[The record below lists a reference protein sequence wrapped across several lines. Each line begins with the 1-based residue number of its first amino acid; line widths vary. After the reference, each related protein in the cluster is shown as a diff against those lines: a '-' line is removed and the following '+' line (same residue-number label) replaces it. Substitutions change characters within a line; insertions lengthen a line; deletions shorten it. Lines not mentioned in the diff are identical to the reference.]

1 MHHSRSEF
9 LTGASALLFA
19 APATTGKSRPAS
31 TSPAIPTLEASA
43 DPPGVCP
50 VVSPVEAMARLVGGN
65 DRFVNGRLK
74 HANQSARRRI
84 QVAPHQC
91 PFATVLD
98 CADSRVPPEI
108 LFDQGLG
115 DLFACRVAG
124 NVADAAVT
132 GSIEYAA
139 SHFHPSLIVVLGH
152 ERCGAVGAA
161 LDALHGGVLPPASV
175 GALVRQIVPNVRGV
189 AAGPDQWAQAIAANA
204 EAVAAELRLSPVLAP
219 RITAG
224 RLRIISATYALE
236 SGRVSFAPA

>member
-19 APATTGKSRPAS
+19 APAT
-31 TSPAIPTLEASA
+31 PTLEATA

-50 VVSPVEAMARLVGGN
+50 VVGPVEAMARLVSGN

-74 HANQSARRRI
+74 HANQSPQRRN

-98 CADSRVPPEI
+98 CADSRVSPEI

-124 NVADAAVT
+124 NVADTAVT

-139 SHFHPSLIVVLGH
+139 AHFHPSLIVVLGH

-161 LDALHGGVLPPASV
+161 LDALHGVLPPASI
-175 GALVRQIVPNVRGV
+175 GGLVRQIIPNVRGV

-219 RITAG
+219 RIKAG

-236 SGRVSFAPA
+236 SGRVSFAAG

>member
-9 LTGASALLFA
+9 LTGASAFLFA
-19 APATTGKSRPAS
+19 TPGKSKPATAT
-31 TSPAIPTLEASA
+31 PAIPTLEASA

-50 VVSPVEAMARLVGGN
+50 FVSPVEAMARLVGGN

-74 HANQSARRRI
+74 HANQSPRRRT

-124 NVADAAVT
+124 NVADTAVT

-139 SHFHPSLIVVLGH
+139 AHFHPSLIVVLGH
-152 ERCGAVGAA
+152 ERCGVVGAA
-161 LDALHGGVLPPASV
+161 LDALHGGVLPPASI
-175 GALVRQIVPNVRGV
+175 GALARQIISNVRGV

-204 EAVAAELRLSPVLAP
+204 EATAAELRLSPVLAP
-219 RITAG
+219 RIKAG
-224 RLRIISATYALE
+224 RLRVVSATYALE